1 MPQSNSP
8 AAASS
13 GSRGSRRIHPRLGP
27 RLFTASS
34 ALVALAVVGA
44 ALYLVGTSGNLRF
57 AVIGQYLFSPLMLAG
72 VGTTLLIT
80 GVSLVSSAVLGTV
93 LATMRM
99 SKNIVLRAI
108 SSAYIWFFRGTP
120 VIVQVIFWFNLALFL
135 PRVGLGSWS
144 VSTNTLVTPMNAALL
159 AMSLNVSAFMCEV
172 IRGGLISVDSG
183 QTEAALSLG
192 MRPGAAL
199 LKIIL
204 PQAVRVI
211 LPPAGNLAI
220 DLLKATSLVYVIGT
234 KEILGTVQSIS
245 SQNFYVIEL
254 LIVACIWYLA
264 LVTVASYFQAHLER
278 RFGRGYVPQKVKR
291 QTSTDSLQAG
301 PTPSGQVVL

>member
-1 MPQSNSP
+1 MALPEGPGEQ
-8 AAASS
+8 
-13 GSRGSRRIHPRLGP
+13 GIHPRLGP
-27 RLFTASS
+27 RLFTVTT
-34 ALVALAVVGA
+34 ALVVLVVLGA
-44 ALYLVGTSGNLRF
+44 ALSLVLTSGNLKF
-57 AVIGQYLFSPLMLAG
+57 SVIGEYLFSPLMLAG

-80 GVSLVSSAVLGTV
+80 VVSLISSIVLGTA

-99 SKNIVLRAI
+99 SKNVVLRTI
-108 SSAYIWFFRGTP
+108 SAAYIWFFRGTP
-120 VIVQVIFWFNLALFL
+120 VLVQVIFWFNLALFL
-135 PRVGLGSWS
+135 PRVGIGSWS
-144 VSTNTLVTPMNAALL
+144 VSTNSLVTPMNAALL

-183 QTEAALSLG
+183 QTEAALSMG

-199 LKIIL
+199 LRIIL

-245 SQNFYVIEL
+245 SQNFHVIEL

-264 LVTVASYFQAHLER
+264 LVTVASYFQGRLER
-278 RFGRGYVPQKVKR
+278 RFGRGYVPQKAKR
-291 QTSTDSLQAG
+291 PA
-301 PTPSGQVVL
+301 SGSPAAEEVA